1 MKYAIITI
9 KNFGSYPSLEFI
21 KFPVA
26 IHVSEHDYEIYEG
39 DDIHIHNKYFK
50 DLPNFNHDYCA
61 SDPDFEYYFY
71 DTEFSIIEG
80 ISHE

>member
-9 KNFGSYPSLEFI
+9 KDMSSYPSLEFI

-26 IHVSEHDYEIYEG
+26 IHVSEHDYKINEYG
-39 DDIHIHNKYFK
+39 DIDIHNKYFK
-50 DLPNFNHDYCA
+50 DLPNFNHDCA
-61 SDPDFEYYFY
+61 SIDPDFEYYFY

-80 ISHE
+80 VTR